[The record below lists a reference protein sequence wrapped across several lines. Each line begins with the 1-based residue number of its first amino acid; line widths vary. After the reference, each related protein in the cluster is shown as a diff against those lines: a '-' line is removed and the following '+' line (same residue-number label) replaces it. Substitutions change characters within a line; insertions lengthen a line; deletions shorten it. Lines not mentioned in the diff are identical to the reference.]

1 MLRFIAAL
9 FLLLTLTAGPAFAQA
24 GDSPA
29 EAVPAT
35 IAAESAPEDDARITR
50 RIEQLFSEIDVLSNV
65 AVTVEAGVATLT
77 GETASTE
84 AARRA
89 ETLAARV
96 EGVATVENRIQRD
109 VSLGGR
115 VDPALGQAAEQ
126 LRAGVR
132 ALPLVGLALLVFV
145 AIAGFGWLVT
155 GRKALWRRVTP
166 NLFVAELVAA
176 SARAVSVVLGVV
188 AALSLLDATALL
200 GALLGLAGVVG
211 LALGFAV
218 KDTIENYVASVMLS
232 VRQPFRP
239 NDHVVI
245 DGHEGR
251 VIRLTSRA
259 TVLMT
264 LDGNHLRI
272 PNAAVFKAVI
282 LNYTRNADRRFDFK
296 LGVDA
301 DDDGEAAARA
311 GVETLKALPFV
322 LGDPEPLGFIEQ
334 AGDSTLDL
342 RFSAWINQT
351 QSDFVKSRSAGL
363 AAVKMALEHGGFT
376 LPEPIYRLRFD
387 QPPALPGAGPAPEA
401 RPRQASEAGSGPG
414 TGTRTGSETGTESG
428 AKPVIAADTRPDE
441 AIKRRVEQERADAG
455 DPDLLSTDAPRE

>member
-9 FLLLTLTAGPAFAQA
+9 LVFVMLLAGPAFAQT
-24 GDSPA
+24 GDGPA
-29 EAVPAT
+29 EAAPAP
-35 IAAESAPEDDARITR
+35 IATESAPEDDARMTR
-50 RIEQLFSEIDVLSNV
+50 RIQQLFSEINALSNV
-65 AVTVEAGVATLT
+65 AVSVEAGVATLT

-96 EGVATVENRIQRD
+96 EGVATVENQIQRD

-115 VDPALGQAAEQ
+115 VDPALGQAADQ

-132 ALPLVGLALLVFV
+132 ALPLLGLALLVFM
-145 AIAGFGWLVT
+145 AIAGLGWLIT

-176 SARAVSVVLGVV
+176 SARALSVVLGVV

-232 VRQPFRP
+232 IRQPFRP

-245 DGHEGR
+245 DGKEGR

-301 DDDGEAAARA
+301 ADDGEAAARA

-322 LGDPEPLGFIEQ
+322 LGDPEPVGFIEQ

-387 QPPALPGAGPAPEA
+387 QPSAPPTPSPGAAGAAAEGA
-401 RPRQASEAGSGPG
+401 QPRQVPTAGPG
-414 TGTRTGSETGTESG
+414 SETESG
-428 AKPVIAADTRPDE
+428 ARPAIAADTRPDE
-441 AIKRRVEQERADAG
+441 AIKRRVERERADAG
-455 DPDLLSTDAPRE
+455 DPDLLSTDAPSE

>member
-9 FLLLTLTAGPAFAQA
+9 LVFMTLLAGPAFAQA
-24 GDSPA
+24 GDGATEAAPA
-29 EAVPAT
+29 S
-35 IAAESAPEDDARITR
+35 IAAESAPEDDARMTR
-50 RIEQLFSEIDVLSNV
+50 RIQQLFSEIDALSNV
-65 AVTVEAGVATLT
+65 AVSVEAGVATLT
-77 GETASTE
+77 GQTASTE

-115 VDPALGQAAEQ
+115 VDPALGQAADQ

-132 ALPLVGLALLVFV
+132 ALPLLGLAVLVFL
-145 AIAGFGWLVT
+145 AIAGLGWLIT

-232 VRQPFRP
+232 IRQPFRP

-245 DGHEGR
+245 DGKEGR

-301 DDDGEAAARA
+301 ADDGEAAARA

-322 LGDPEPLGFIEQ
+322 LGDPEPVGFIEQ

-387 QPPALPGAGPAPEA
+387 QPPAPPTSSPGAAGAAAADAPPRPVPKAGP
-401 RPRQASEAGSGPG
+401 
-414 TGTRTGSETGTESG
+414 GTESG
-428 AKPVIAADTRPDE
+428 SEPGARPVIAADTRPDE
-441 AIKRRVEQERADAG
+441 AIKRRVERERADAG
-455 DPDLLSTDAPRE
+455 DPDLLSTDAPSE